1 MKKIRIILLIAMIG
15 LFSGCS
21 KDIEVSNDTPKE
33 EQFTIGIAQFGE
45 HGSLD
50 NCREGFIAGL
60 IEEGFIEGQNLTII
74 NENAQFDTG
83 ISNQIARNFVAKKV
97 DMIAAIATPM
107 AQSSFNAAKD
117 TDIPVIFTAVT
128 DPVAAMLTE
137 GNVSGTSD
145 KLPVEA
151 QLKLIREMLP
161 AAKNIGILYTTSEVN
176 SITTIEEYK
185 SLAGDYGFEIV
196 DMGISTAADIP
207 LAMDRILTEVD
218 AITNHTDNTVV
229 GSLPVVLSKASA
241 KNIPVFGSEI
251 EQVKL
256 GCVASEGLDYLA
268 LGKQTG
274 RMAAAILKGE
284 KTADETQF
292 EIIEVSSLY
301 INSKAME
308 DLGLTL
314 PQELL
319 DRATDVVGK

>member
-1 MKKIRIILLIAMIG
+1 MKKMLVLVLIAMVG

-21 KDIEVSNDTPKE
+21 KEIEVSNDAPKT
-33 EQFTIGIAQFGE
+33 EQYTIGIAQFGE

-60 IEEGFIEGQNLTII
+60 AEEGFVEGQNLTII

-83 ISNQIARNFVAKKV
+83 ISNQIAQNFVAKKV

-117 TDIPVIFTAVT
+117 KDIPVIFTAVT

-137 GNVSGTSD
+137 GNVTGTSD

-161 AAKNIGILYTTSEVN
+161 TAKNIGILYTTSEVN
-176 SITTIEEYK
+176 SISTIAEYK

-218 AITNHTDNTVV
+218 AITNLTDNTVV

-256 GCVASEGLDYLA
+256 GAVASEGIEYIE

-292 EIIEVSSLY
+292 ETIDASSLY
-301 INSKAME
+301 INSKVME